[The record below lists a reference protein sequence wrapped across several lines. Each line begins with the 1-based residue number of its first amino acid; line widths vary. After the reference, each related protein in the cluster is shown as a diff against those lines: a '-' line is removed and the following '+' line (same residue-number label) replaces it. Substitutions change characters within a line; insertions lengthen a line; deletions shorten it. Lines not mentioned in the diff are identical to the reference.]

1 MAKFNSKTFNPE
13 AFGAYIERIPKL
25 NKNELI
31 RSKALRG
38 NSEIRNAFSNQ
49 TGTAYA
55 ILPMAYLTENLLTMT
70 VKQTLWQIQ
79 QLLTKEV

>member
-49 TGTAYA
+49 TGTGLAA
-55 ILPMAYLTENLLTMT
+55 PRRGPLCLGSQCNAGA
-70 VKQTLWQIQ
+70 
-79 QLLTKEV
+79 